1 MPNLPSH
8 ARVVVIG
15 GGAVGCS
22 ILYHLAEAGW
32 RDLLLLEKNE
42 LTAGS
47 TWHAAGNCPNFS
59 SNWGVMRLQHYSTQL
74 YKTLG
79 ERTGYPM
86 NYHVTG
92 SVRLAQT
99 RERFEEFH
107 HVANLGRY
115 YGINFNVCSPAEL
128 KARYEFLETHDLEG
142 GLWDPDDGDIDPAQ
156 LTQAYA
162 TGARAKG
169 ATIIRNCP
177 VTGLEQLPSGEWLV
191 RTADAAVKA
200 DLIVNAAGYYAPN
213 IAAMMGRDLP
223 SVVLEHQYMITADI
237 PELASLAHKLPLL
250 RDPDDSYYLRQER
263 HGLLL
268 GPYEH
273 RLAKSRWTD
282 DSMPED
288 FSFQLFPDD
297 LDRLESYIEKACAR
311 VPLLGTAGISKVIN
325 GPIPYAPDGLPLLGP
340 VPGKKNAFEACAFT
354 FGIVQSGGAG
364 KVMADIIVEGE
375 PEWDV
380 WSLDPRRYTGF
391 VTKTYCEAKA
401 IETYQDEYGISFQRD
416 EKPAG
421 RPAKM
426 SPVHK
431 RLADD
436 GAVFGARNGWER
448 AVWFAKSGD
457 SRDEKSNYHPTAWFD
472 RVGEECRAVMSG
484 CGILDLPGFTRFEVT
499 GTDAAAFLDRLIAGK
514 LPKPGRTSLAYVLS
528 PKGGTQSEFTITTF
542 APGRFW
548 LISAAVAEWHDR
560 DLLEQSVLA
569 GEDVTIRNVTEQFGT
584 LILAGPK
591 SRELLQSLSR
601 SPLDNA
607 AFPWLSVRNLS
618 ISETDLI
625 AFRISYVGELGYELH
640 VPVESMLAVHDAIIA
655 AGKPFGLTRFGMY
668 AMDSMRLEKGY
679 LAWKSDITTEF
690 TAREAGLDRFI
701 SADKLHSR
709 GQEAMLRR
717 DNGPNR
723 HRLVTMTTDARTE
736 APYGSLILHGERI
749 AGFVSSSAFG
759 HRTRTSILLGY
770 VRAEEL
776 ADTSGLSVNILGK
789 RHPVEVA
796 REALYDPDNSRL
808 RA

>member
-59 SNWGVMRLQHYSTQL
+59 GNWGVMRLQHYSTQL
-74 YKTLG
+74 YKMLG

-99 RERFEEFH
+99 SDRFKEFH
-107 HVANLGRY
+107 HVTNLGRY
-115 YGINFNVCSPAEL
+115 YGIDFNVCSPAEL
-128 KARYEFLETHDLEG
+128 KARYPFLETHDLVG

-156 LTQAYA
+156 LTQAFA

-169 ATIIRNCP
+169 AAVTRNCA
-177 VTGLEQLPSGEWLV
+177 VIGLEQSRSGEWLV
-191 RTADAAVKA
+191 TTADGIVKA
-200 DLIVNAAGYYAPN
+200 DLIVNAAGYYAPI
-213 IAAMMGRDLP
+213 IAAMMGRNLP

-237 PELASLAHKLPLL
+237 PELASLPHKLPLL

-273 RLAKSRWTD
+273 RLAKSRWTE

-297 LDRLESYIEKACAR
+297 LDRLESYIEKACDR

-340 VPGKKNAFEACAFT
+340 VPGIKNAFEACAFT

-375 PEWDV
+375 PEWDM
-380 WSLDPRRYTGF
+380 WSLDPRRYTGY
-391 VTKTYCEAKA
+391 VTKSYCEAKA
-401 IETYQDEYGISFQRD
+401 LETYQDEYGISFQRD

-421 RPAKM
+421 RPAKL
-426 SPVHK
+426 SPVHQ
-431 RLADD
+431 RVADD

-448 AVWFAKSGD
+448 ALWFAKEGD
-457 SRDEKSNYHPTAWFD
+457 NREERPSYHPTAWFD
-472 RVGEECRAVMSG
+472 RVGEECLAVMNG

-499 GTDAAAFLDRLIAGK
+499 GADASIFLDRLLAGR

-528 PKGGTQSEFTITTF
+528 PKGGTQSEFTITSF
-542 APGRFW
+542 APDRFW

-560 DLLEQSVLA
+560 DLLEQSIRE
-569 GEDVTIRNVTEQFGT
+569 GEDVTIRNMSEDFGA
-584 LILAGPK
+584 LVLAGPK
-591 SRELLQSLSR
+591 CRDLLQALTP

-607 AFPWLSVRNLS
+607 AFPWLSMRS
-618 ISETDLI
+618 IPISNSHAI

-640 VPVESMLAVHDAIIA
+640 VPMEQMLAVHDAIMA
-655 AGKPFGLTRFGMY
+655 VGKSFGLTRFGMY
-668 AMDSMRLEKGY
+668 AMDSMRMEKGY

-690 TAREAGLDRFI
+690 TATEAGLDRFI
-701 SADKLHSR
+701 SQDKPQYR
-709 GQEAMLRR
+709 GRDAMLRR

-723 HRLVTMTTDARTE
+723 HRLVTMTTDAATE
-736 APYGSLILHGERI
+736 APYGSLILRNTKI
-749 AGFVSSSAFG
+749 VGFVTSAAYG
-759 HRTRTSILLGY
+759 HRTRKSILLGY
-770 VRAEEL
+770 IGAGEL
-776 ADTSGLSVNILGK
+776 AQEDSLSVEILGQQ
-789 RHPVEVA
+789 HPVSIA
-796 REALYDPDNSRL
+796 REALYDPQNR
-808 RA
+808 RMRG

>member
-8 ARVVVIG
+8 ARVVIIG

-22 ILYHLAEAGW
+22 TLYHLAEAGW

-59 SNWGVMRLQHYSTQL
+59 SNWGVMRLQNYSTQL
-74 YKTLG
+74 YKVLG
-79 ERTGYPM
+79 ERTSYPM

-99 RERFEEFH
+99 RDRFEEFH

-115 YGINFNVCSPAEL
+115 YGIDFNVCSPAEL
-128 KARYEFLETHDLEG
+128 KDRYPFLETGDLQG

-156 LTQAYA
+156 LTQALA
-162 TGARAKG
+162 TGARANG

-177 VTGLEQLPSGEWLV
+177 VEGLEQLPSGEWQV
-191 RTADAAVKA
+191 TTPDGVVKA

-282 DSMPED
+282 GGMPDD

-297 LDRLESYIEKACAR
+297 LDRLETYIEKACAR

-340 VPGKKNAFEACAFT
+340 VPGKTNAFEACAFT
-354 FGIVQSGGAG
+354 FGIVQAGGAG

-375 PEWDV
+375 PEWDM

-391 VTKTYCEAKA
+391 VTKSYCEAKA

-421 RPAKM
+421 RPAKL
-426 SPVHK
+426 SPVHW

-448 AVWFAKSGD
+448 AVWFAKEGD
-457 SRDEKSNYHPTAWFD
+457 NRDEKSSYRPTAWFD
-472 RVGEECRAVMSG
+472 RVGEECLAVMNG

-499 GTDAAAFLDRLIAGK
+499 GADAGAFLDRLIAGK
-514 LPKPGRTSLAYVLS
+514 LPKPGRTTLSYVLS
-528 PKGGTQSEFTITTF
+528 PRGGVQSEFTITAF
-542 APGRFW
+542 APDRFW

-560 DLLEQSVLA
+560 DLLEQSVLP
-569 GEDVTIRNVTEQFGT
+569 GEDVSIRGFTEEFGT

-591 SRELLQSLSR
+591 SRGLLETLTAA
-601 SPLDNA
+601 PLDNS
-607 AFPWLSVRNLS
+607 AFPWLSVRNIR
-618 ISETDLI
+618 ISDAEIT

-640 VPVESMLAVHDAIIA
+640 VPTADMLAVHDAIIA

-679 LAWKSDITTEF
+679 FGWKSDITTEF
-690 TAREAGLDRFI
+690 TATEAGLGRFI
-701 SADKLHSR
+701 SKDKQDSR
-709 GQEAMLRR
+709 GYAAMLRR

-723 HRLVTMTTDARTE
+723 HRLVTMTTGARTE
-736 APYGSLILHGERI
+736 APYGSLIVRGEKI
-749 AGFVSSSAFG
+749 AGFVTSSAFG
-759 HRTRTSILLGY
+759 HRTGTSILLGY

-776 ADTSGLSVNILGK
+776 ADMDGLSVEILGE
-789 RHPVEVA
+789 RHTVA
-796 REALYDPDNSRL
+796 VAKEALYDPDNSRM

>member
-99 RERFEEFH
+99 RDRFEEFH

-115 YGINFNVCSPAEL
+115 YGIDFNVCSPAEL
-128 KARYEFLETHDLEG
+128 RELHPFLETHDLEG
-142 GLWDPDDGDIDPAQ
+142 GLWDADDGDIDPAQ
-156 LTQAYA
+156 LTQAFA
-162 TGARAKG
+162 TGARNKG
-169 ATIIRNCP
+169 ATVLRNSA

-191 RTADAAVKA
+191 TTADGVVKA

-273 RLAKSRWTD
+273 RLAKSRWID
-282 DSMPED
+282 DDMPDD

-297 LDRLESYIEKACAR
+297 LDRLEAYIEKACAR
-311 VPLLGTAGISKVIN
+311 VPLLGTAGVSKVIN

-340 VPGKKNAFEACAFT
+340 VPGVKSAFEACAFT
-354 FGIVQSGGAG
+354 FGIVQAGGAG

-380 WSLDPRRYTGF
+380 WSLDPRRYTGY
-391 VTKTYCEAKA
+391 VTKSYCEAKA
-401 IETYQDEYGISFQRD
+401 IETYQDEYGISFQKD

-421 RPAKM
+421 RLAKL
-426 SPVHK
+426 SPIHQ

-448 AVWFAKSGD
+448 AVWFAKEGD
-457 SRDEKSNYHPTAWFD
+457 NRDEKSSYHPTAWFD
-472 RVGEECRAVMSG
+472 RVGEECRAVMNG

-499 GTDAAAFLDRLIAGK
+499 GADASAFLDRLISGK
-514 LPKPGRTSLAYVLS
+514 LPKPGRTSLSYVLS
-528 PKGGTQSEFTITTF
+528 PKGGTQSEFTITAF
-542 APGRFW
+542 APDRFW

-560 DLLEQSVLA
+560 DLLQHSVLT
-569 GEDVTIRNVTEQFGT
+569 GEDVTIRNITEDFGT

-591 SRELLQSLSR
+591 CRDLLQTLTYAQ
-601 SPLDNA
+601 LDNA
-607 AFPWLSVRNLS
+607 SFPWLSMRN
-618 ISETDLI
+618 IPIANAEAI

-640 VPVESMLAVHDAIIA
+640 LPVEKMTAVHDAIMS
-655 AGKPFGLTRFGMY
+655 AGKAFGLTRFGLY

-690 TAREAGLDRFI
+690 TAIEAGLDRFI
-701 SADKLHSR
+701 SGAKPAFR
-709 GQEAMLRR
+709 GKNAMLRR

-723 HRLVTMTTDARTE
+723 HRLVTMTTDATTD
-736 APYGSLILHGERI
+736 APYGSLILRDEKI
-749 AGFVSSSAFG
+749 AGFVTSAGFG
-759 HRTRTSILLGY
+759 HRTGTSILLGY

-776 ADTSGLSVNILGK
+776 AEPEGLSVDILGE
-789 RHPVEVA
+789 RRPVALA
-796 REALYDPDNSRL
+796 REALYDPDNSRM